1 MTTCLILTFFLQ
13 ETPPK
18 IFMKRRSVS
27 PERLNLQILEEE
39 EKDVVQGHFEPIES
53 LVKVLGGS
61 KEVEASCDL
70 IDAETGVCSII
81 VKVSD
86 VMTHT
91 QKYISFFLFAFLP
104 SSQSSFHCSP
114 RQMEYSGKADGA
126 GVAIQMLKNEVK
138 EKERRLG
145 DLEMKL
151 DHALKVSVTT
161 TAPNVPLL
169 LILLT
174 PLL

>member
-1 MTTCLILTFFLQ
+1 
-13 ETPPK
+13 
-18 IFMKRRSVS
+18 
-27 PERLNLQILEEE
+27 
-39 EKDVVQGHFEPIES
+39 
-53 LVKVLGGS
+53 
-61 KEVEASCDL
+61 
-70 IDAETGVCSII
+70 
-81 VKVSD
+81 
-86 VMTHT
+86 
-91 QKYISFFLFAFLP
+91 
-104 SSQSSFHCSP
+104 
-114 RQMEYSGKADGA
+114 MEYSGKADGA